1 MYTDTPLLENTVN
14 GTQLSG
20 IQASTNVNGNV
31 YGRIRRNSQKTV
43 ISVNGQKAL
52 KNIGKML
59 VKEILL
65 GQLSSNAEK
74 VNDYA
79 VYRSVMMSPQLEG
92 EVFITIRRKV
102 AVST

>member
-20 IQASTNVNGNV
+20 IQASTNVNGNVNGAV

-59 VKEILL
+59 VKEMLL
-65 GQLSSNAEK
+65 VQLCSNAEK
-74 VNDYA
+74 VNNYA
-79 VYRSVMMSPQLEG
+79 VYHSVMMSPQLEG
-92 EVFITIRRKV
+92 LLLY
-102 AVST
+102 

>member
-20 IQASTNVNGNV
+20 IQASTNV
-31 YGRIRRNSQKTV
+31 YGRIRSNSQKTV

-59 VKEILL
+59 VKEMLL
-65 GQLSSNAEK
+65 VQLSSNAEK

-79 VYRSVMMSPQLEG
+79 VYHSVMMSWQLEG
-92 EVFITIRRKV
+92 LLLY
-102 AVST
+102 

>member
-1 MYTDTPLLENTVN
+1 MYTDTLLLENTVN

-20 IQASTNVNGNV
+20 IQASTNGNVYGAV

-59 VKEILL
+59 VKEMLLVQLMRNAHKFGSSSILVK
-65 GQLSSNAEK
+65 S
-74 VNDYA
+74 
-79 VYRSVMMSPQLEG
+79 
-92 EVFITIRRKV
+92 I
-102 AVST
+102 

>member
-20 IQASTNVNGNV
+20 LQASTNVNGNV
-31 YGRIRRNSQKTV
+31 YGAVYGRMRRNSQKTV

-65 GQLSSNAEK
+65 VQLMRNAHKFGSSSILVK
-74 VNDYA
+74 
-79 VYRSVMMSPQLEG
+79 S
-92 EVFITIRRKV
+92 I
-102 AVST
+102 